1 MLHYSNICSRGAN
14 GVILIT
20 TKKGKKGSTKV
31 NVAVKTGISSLA
43 RRVDMIDNVEWIKQ
57 LYEQNIRYELL
68 SDFNG
73 VLDPN
78 LDYYQD
84 IEGNL
89 WKLPKYNL
97 AGNPHPW
104 KDHEKYRDST
114 NTDWQE
120 TTLRMHIL
128 ETTKSIFLVD
138 QKVQSTI

>member
-1 MLHYSNICSRGAN
+1 MDGFPLESYDLAAADIESIDILKDASSTAIYGSRGAN

-97 AGNPHPW
+97 AGI
-104 KDHEKYRDST
+104 
-114 NTDWQE
+114 
-120 TTLRMHIL
+120 HIL
-128 ETTKSIFLVD
+128 GRTMKI
-138 QKVQSTI
+138 